1 MAKKERLNEK
11 GVPFGARQRMP
22 IWYGAVWSTRGIAA
36 AINVVLVVYVTFYS
50 TDLLGL
56 NPTIIGGILLAS
68 RIVDA
73 FTDLGFGYILDKTH
87 TRWGKAR
94 PYEVFIILEWLFTIL
109 LFNTPQHASAAVQ
122 YVWIGFMY
130 IMINAIC
137 ATALGGIDSVYLARA
152 FTTEQNQIKAIS
164 INGAIVMICSIAFN
178 IVFPGF
184 LAAGGKTL
192 AGWSSMVIS
201 LGVVMAVLGIL
212 RFIFCKELV
221 KDEPNEDGK
230 RTTNDLT
237 MKESL
242 SAISKN
248 KYLFIIVGLMLI
260 TFIVNNMQNATTYY
274 FKYVYGDVSMQGTVA
289 ITTLIVACRRMCGA
303 AEKRRPAATEG
314 GQQGGLYRGVCRLSE
329 IPRQRQQP

>member
-1 MAKKERLNEK
+1 MAKREKISEK
-11 GVPFGARQRMP
+11 GVPYGARQRMP
-22 IWYGAVWSTRGIAA
+22 IWYGGIWSTRGIAA

-56 NPTIIGGILLAS
+56 NPAIIGGILLAS

-73 FTDLGFGYILDKTH
+73 FTDLSFGYILDKTH

-109 LFNTPQHASAAVQ
+109 LFNTPQHASTTVQ

-178 IVFPGF
+178 IVFPSF
-184 LAAGGKTL
+184 LDAGGRTL

-201 LGVVMAVLGIL
+201 LGVVMAVLGW
-212 RFIFCKELV
+212 RFSVSFA
-221 KDEPNEDGK
+221 
-230 RTTNDLT
+230 
-237 MKESL
+237 L
-242 SAISKN
+242 SSA
-248 KYLFIIVGLMLI
+248 
-260 TFIVNNMQNATTYY
+260 
-274 FKYVYGDVSMQGTVA
+274 
-289 ITTLIVACRRMCGA
+289 RR
-303 AEKRRPAATEG
+303 
-314 GQQGGLYRGVCRLSE
+314 S
-329 IPRQRQQP
+329 

>member
-1 MAKKERLNEK
+1 MAKRERINEK
-11 GVPFGARQRMP
+11 GVPYGARQRMP

-56 NPTIIGGILLAS
+56 NPAIIGGILLAS

-109 LFNTPQHASAAVQ
+109 LFNTPQHASAAVR

-137 ATALGGIDSVYLARA
+137 ATALRRYRLGVSGPRLYPL
-152 FTTEQNQIKAIS
+152 EQNQIKAIS

-178 IVFPGF
+178 IVFPAF
-184 LAAGGKTL
+184 WPQAARPWP
-192 AGWSSMVIS
+192 AGAAWS
-201 LGVVMAVLGIL
+201 
-212 RFIFCKELV
+212 
-221 KDEPNEDGK
+221 
-230 RTTNDLT
+230 
-237 MKESL
+237 SL
-242 SAISKN
+242 SA
-248 KYLFIIVGLMLI
+248 L
-260 TFIVNNMQNATTYY
+260 
-274 FKYVYGDVSMQGTVA
+274 
-289 ITTLIVACRRMCGA
+289 
-303 AEKRRPAATEG
+303 
-314 GQQGGLYRGVCRLSE
+314 
-329 IPRQRQQP
+329 